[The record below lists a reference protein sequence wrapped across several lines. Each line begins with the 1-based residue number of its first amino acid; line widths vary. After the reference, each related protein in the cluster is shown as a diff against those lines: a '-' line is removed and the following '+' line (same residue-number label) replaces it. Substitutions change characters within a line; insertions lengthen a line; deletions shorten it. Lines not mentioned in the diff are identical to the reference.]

1 MKEARFPRSKGE
13 RGKIWASYGGR
24 EVNSPTLLHSKFGH
38 IPPAGNGGGELE
50 IGREIQRTSR
60 IHDLSRRMR
69 VFFSPPRF
77 V

>member
-1 MKEARFPRSKGE
+1 MKEARFPRSKREGG
-13 RGKIWASYGGR
+13 GKIWASYGGR

-38 IPPAGNGGGELE
+38 IPPAGNGGLE

-69 VFFSPPRF
+69 LFFSPPRF